1 MCRVRCRK
9 IIAHVCCGL
18 IASSIAYAASQSGAD
33 PTDASLKQLKN
44 SDPDA
49 RIAALRELHTSLD
62 RRIPDAM
69 LPLLSDEGNSIRRL
83 AARAIGSRWWQI
95 SKEQV
100 PQFVEALRWNEKS
113 EFEDERNMVARAID
127 LLTRNY
133 TSNMV
138 ARSKNKR
145 WVVYER
151 RGLPCLIDTQ
161 TDTEE
166 LLGWPHDPR
175 AIEEFMPASLNQPL
189 DKSVSGNQPLDESVS
204 GPPVVMV
211 TWHPTKE
218 AVAFLIWQTRRATTV
233 WVWQHRFGLRKLR
246 RSELIT
252 LLHPKGRI
260 DEPTPITADI
270 KEWKGDELH
279 VSVEW
284 GPWDATGAHQEQGA
298 VVAWDLAKHNWRVI
312 SPAAPAN
319 H

>member
-1 MCRVRCRK
+1 
-9 IIAHVCCGL
+9 
-18 IASSIAYAASQSGAD
+18 
-33 PTDASLKQLKN
+33 
-44 SDPDA
+44 
-49 RIAALRELHTSLD
+49 
-62 RRIPDAM
+62 M

-95 SKEQV
+95 SKEKV
-100 PQFVEALRWNEKS
+100 PQFVEALRRNEKS

-166 LLGWPHDPR
+166 LLGWPRDLRGPW
-175 AIEEFMPASLNQPL
+175 AIEEFLPAGQNQPL
-189 DKSVSGNQPLDESVS
+189 DKSVSGNKPPDESVS

-218 AVAFLIWQTRRATTV
+218 AVACLILQTRRATTV
-233 WVWQHRFGLRKLR
+233 WIWQHLFGVRKLQ
-246 RSELIT
+246 RSDLIK

-298 VVAWDLAKHNWRVI
+298 VVAWDLSTHSWRVI

>member
-1 MCRVRCRK
+1 
-9 IIAHVCCGL
+9 
-18 IASSIAYAASQSGAD
+18 
-33 PTDASLKQLKN
+33 
-44 SDPDA
+44 
-49 RIAALRELHTSLD
+49 
-62 RRIPDAM
+62 
-69 LPLLSDEGNSIRRL
+69 
-83 AARAIGSRWWQI
+83 
-95 SKEQV
+95 
-100 PQFVEALRWNEKS
+100 
-113 EFEDERNMVARAID
+113 
-127 LLTRNY
+127 
-133 TSNMV
+133 MV

-166 LLGWPHDPR
+166 LLGWPRELRGPW
-175 AIEEFMPASLNQPL
+175 AIEEFLPAGQNQPL
-189 DKSVSGNQPLDESVS
+189 DKSLS

-218 AVAFLIWQTRRATTV
+218 AVAFLILQSRRVTTV
-233 WVWQHRFGLRKLR
+233 WIWQHRFGLRKLE
-246 RSELIT
+246 RSRLIK

-260 DEPTPITADI
+260 DEPNPITADI

-279 VSVEW
+279 VSVKW

-298 VVAWDLAKHNWRVI
+298 LVAWDLSKHSWRVI